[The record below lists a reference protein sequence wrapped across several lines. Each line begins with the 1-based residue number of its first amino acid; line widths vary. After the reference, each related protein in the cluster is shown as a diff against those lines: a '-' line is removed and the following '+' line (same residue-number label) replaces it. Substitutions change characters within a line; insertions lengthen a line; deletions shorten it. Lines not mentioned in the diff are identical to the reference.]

1 MQRREQLEKIFLKL
15 QNCAVLYR
23 NVLRVKQIILHV
35 EWQWSTCY
43 ARLQSHPVWLPFMP
57 RNPEKMRES
66 LKEVLLPANFKIFN
80 KPNIVAE
87 TLQHN
92 TKIWDFVVHT
102 RAFPSSVGKQILCLS
117 ILSQQAGR
125 RTGLYKKD
133 SMPNENAYGASVS
146 KQLNVHHEN
155 RLQPYGFPLDLFS
168 CLLCSVVKCQLI
180 EEIFVRKCC
189 KRLFVSIFLK

>member
-1 MQRREQLEKIFLKL
+1 MRMEHMLCQTPE
-15 QNCAVLYR
+15 
-23 NVLRVKQIILHV
+23 
-35 EWQWSTCY
+35 
-43 ARLQSHPVWLPFMP
+43 HPVWLPFMP

-66 LKEVLLPANFKIFN
+66 LKEVLLPANLKIFN

-180 EEIFVRKCC
+180 EEIFLLVSVVRGL
-189 KRLFVSIFLK
+189 LFLFSWSSIIYLPYCISLFLCSL

>member
-1 MQRREQLEKIFLKL
+1 MWNENGAHAMPDSRAIQCGSPSCPGIQRK
-15 QNCAVLYR
+15 
-23 NVLRVKQIILHV
+23 
-35 EWQWSTCY
+35 W
-43 ARLQSHPVWLPFMP
+43 
-57 RNPEKMRES
+57 ES
-66 LKEVLLPANFKIFN
+66 LKEVHKTWGLLPANLKIFN
-80 KPNIVAE
+80 KPNILAE
-87 TLQHN
+87 ILQHN
-92 TKIWDFVVHT
+92 TKTWDFVVHT

-133 SMPNENAYGASVS
+133 SMPNENTYGASVS

-180 EEIFVRKCC
+180 EEIFLLVSVVRGL
-189 KRLFVSIFLK
+189 LFLFSWSSIVYYIFLTA